1 MWITLWK
8 GSGQPGETAWV
19 TRAQAENVHST
30 PSAIPASRTSAV
42 HGTAWSAW
50 EDPDIP
56 GIHGPYDYD
65 VLLTEEKQNQ

>member
-8 GSGQPGETAWV
+8 SLGEPGETAWV
-19 TRAQAENVHST
+19 TRGEAENVHST

-42 HGTAWSAW
+42 HKAALPAW
-50 EDPDIP
+50 EDADIP

-65 VLLTEEKQNQ
+65 VLLTKEK